1 MAQIR
6 KFEEIQA
13 WQCARNLT
21 RMIYLLS
28 NSGGFKN
35 DYALKGQIRRAAISI
50 MSNIAEG
57 FGRGGNREFLQFL
70 SIAKGSASEVQA
82 QLYVALD
89 IGYVD
94 RKQFDEAYKLTDDTA
109 NLIGGFMRYL
119 NQADMKGIKYRKGG
133 SINP

>member
-13 WQCARNLT
+13 WQCARKLT
-21 RMIYLLS
+21 RTIYLLS
-28 NSGGFKN
+28 NSGGFKQ
-35 DYALKGQIRRAAISI
+35 DYALKDQIRRATISV

-57 FGRGGNREFLQFL
+57 FGRGGNKEFIQFL
-70 SIAKGSASEVQA
+70 SIAKGSVTEVQA

-89 IGYVD
+89 VGYIEQ
-94 RKQFDEAYKLTDDTA
+94 KQFDEIYKLTDDTG

-119 NQADMKGIKYRKGG
+119 SQADMKGIKYR
-133 SINP
+133 NNVR